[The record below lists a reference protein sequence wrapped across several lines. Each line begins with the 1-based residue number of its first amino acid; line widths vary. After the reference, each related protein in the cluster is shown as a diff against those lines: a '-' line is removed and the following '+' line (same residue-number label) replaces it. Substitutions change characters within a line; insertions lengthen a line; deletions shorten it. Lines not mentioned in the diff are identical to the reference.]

1 MNIFLTGGTGYLGS
15 TLISRLINEK
25 NVSKIITLVRDPEKA
40 RYLIAREGWGA
51 KFKYVHGD
59 LMHGRSWVE
68 TGSTMLLLAMDA
80 LKGFEPHAVSDDDVG
95 EALDWLARLED
106 QIALFR
112 EELKAG
118 R

>member
-1 MNIFLTGGTGYLGS
+1 
-15 TLISRLINEK
+15 
-25 NVSKIITLVRDPEKA
+25 
-40 RYLIAREGWGA
+40 
-51 KFKYVHGD
+51 
-59 LMHGRSWVE
+59 
-68 TGSTMLLLAMDA
+68 MLLLAMDA